1 MNNIIFPVLFLIS
14 LNTIADCPDESM
26 NNSQENQQLNQS
38 YRFEERQ
45 FQKIIQEQE
54 EMEREFK
61 IRNQTQKIFD
71 EIE

>member
-1 MNNIIFPVLFLIS
+1 MNNIIFPVFFLIS

-26 NNSQENQQLNQS
+26 NNSREIQSLEFS
-38 YRFEERQ
+38 YRQEEME